1 LRRADQ
7 ARAEFYP
14 DISLGAM
21 VGLQSVDLDKLL
33 NAGSRMGGI
42 GPALHLPIFGRGRL
56 KAGYRASQAQLD
68 AAAAQYDATVVDAA
82 RDVAT
87 QALGLAQVDARRHE
101 REGQL
106 GATRAL
112 EDSAIARVRQG
123 VADDRSVLA
132 ARAQVIEQRDAAI
145 SLEAQAISAQ
155 IALTKALGGGYRL
168 DAEPLAADAATTSPI
183 SSVPIQSERADSR

>member
-1 LRRADQ
+1 MRRVDQ
-7 ARAEFYP
+7 ARAQFYP

-42 GPALHLPIFGRGRL
+42 GPAVHLPIFGRGQL
-56 KAGYRASQAQLD
+56 KANYGATQAQLD
-68 AAAAQYDATVVDAA
+68 AAASQYDAAVVDAA

-87 QALGLAQVDARRHE
+87 QALTLAQIDARRHE
-101 REGQL
+101 REGQI

-112 EDSAIARVRQG
+112 EGSAAARVRQG

-132 ARAQVIEQRDAAI
+132 AQAQVIEQRDAATA
-145 SLEAQAISAQ
+145 LDAQAISTQ
-155 IALTKALGGGYRL
+155 IALTKALGGGYHV
-168 DAEPLAADAATTSPI
+168 DAEPLAVEANSP
-183 SSVPIQSERADSR
+183 SPNQSERVDSR